1 MSRLLPRLVRALTC
15 AVLSL
20 SSLCAAAAPQ
30 PTVETIAGRR
40 VESVTIRH
48 PASPYVLVFEG
59 GSRGT
64 IDKWGQVL
72 EGASRDATVFAYNRP
87 GYGNSDAVAT
97 PRDGRTVI
105 EELRQV
111 LRQKGLNPPYVL
123 VGHSL
128 GGLYMQWFA
137 RAYPDEVKGL
147 VLVDA
152 MYPRQIKRTADFPWA
167 VRLAGW
173 TLFSRSVWREIDAMD
188 ATGEAVLALPG
199 IDDKPIVRLFNEP
212 KARPGEVPPIALDLG
227 VTRDDRATL
236 DLIRNLYPKAR
247 TVVADSDHQMP
258 LATPGVVIEA
268 IHDVV
273 TTCPRPVRPA
283 VNRPE

>member
-1 MSRLLPRLVRALTC
+1 MSRLRSRLVRTLTC
-15 AVLSL
+15 AVLCL

-30 PTVETIAGRR
+30 STVETIAGRR
-40 VESVTIRH
+40 VESVTLRH

-97 PRDGRTVI
+97 PRDGRTVV
-105 EELRQV
+105 EELRQL
-111 LRQKGLNPPYVL
+111 LRRKGLNPPYVL

-152 MYPRQIKRTADFPWA
+152 MYPRAIKRTADFPWA

-173 TLFSRSVWREIDAMD
+173 ALFSRSVWREIDAID

-199 IDDKPIVRLFNEP
+199 IDDKPIVRLINEP
-212 KARPGEVPPIALDLG
+212 KAHPGEAPPIALDLG
-227 VTRDDRATL
+227 VIRDDRATI

-247 TVVADSDHQMP
+247 TIVVDSDHQMP
-258 LATPGVVIEA
+258 LASPGVVIDA

-273 TTCPRPVRPA
+273 TTLSAPRSAA
-283 VNRPE
+283 VTHPE

>member
-1 MSRLLPRLVRALTC
+1 MSRFFSRLVRTLTC
-15 AVLSL
+15 TVLCL
-20 SSLCAAAAPQ
+20 SSLCLAAAPQ
-30 PTVETIAGRR
+30 PVTDTIGGRR
-40 VESVTIRH
+40 VESVILRQ

-64 IDKWGQVL
+64 IDKWGEVL

-87 GYGNSDAVAT
+87 GYGNSDTVAT
-97 PRDGRTVI
+97 PRDGRTVV

-111 LRQKGLNPPYVL
+111 LRHKGLKPPYVL

-152 MYPRQIKRTADFPWA
+152 MYPRAIKRTADFPWA

-173 TLFSRSVWREIDAMD
+173 TLFSRSVWREIDAID

-199 IDDKPIVRLFNEP
+199 IDDKPIVRLINQP
-212 KARPGEVPPIALDLG
+212 KAHPGEMPPIAVDLG
-227 VTRDDRATL
+227 VFRDDRATA

-247 TVVADSDHQMP
+247 TVLVDSDHQMP
-258 LATPGVVIEA
+258 LATPGVVIDA

-273 TTCPRPVRPA
+273 TTLAAPRSVSR
-283 VNRPE
+283 